1 MNVKYNP
8 EDFIIVLKPHVDKN
22 CVWTGD
28 VSVNIVTSDKNQL
41 DDEDY
46 YGMMH
51 FARLVC
57 GSIPAMD
64 KNNSFRTECEKEANL
79 YLPNDDKCVNDK
91 ITKVDGNVITLNF
104 KSKTEGN
111 A

>member
-1 MNVKYNP
+1 MKIKYNP
-8 EDFIIVLKPHVDKN
+8 EDFILVLKPHVDTN
-22 CVWTGD
+22 YVWTGE
-28 VSVNIVTSDKNQL
+28 VSVNIVTSDANQL

-57 GSIPAMD
+57 GSIPEMD
-64 KNNSFRTECEKEANL
+64 KNNNFKIECEKEANL
-79 YLPNDDKCVNDK
+79 YLPSETKCASDKVSS
-91 ITKVDGNVITLNF
+91 VDGNVITLNF
-104 KSKTEGN
+104 KSDTEGN

>member
-1 MNVKYNP
+1 MRVNN
-8 EDFIIVLKPHVDKN
+8 EDFYIQITPNLDKN
-22 CVWTGD
+22 KNWLGTIE
-28 VSVNIVTSDKNQL
+28 VNIVTSNKNQL

-64 KNNSFRTECEKEANL
+64 KNNSFRIECEKEANL
-79 YLPNDDKCVNDK
+79 YLPNDDKCANDK